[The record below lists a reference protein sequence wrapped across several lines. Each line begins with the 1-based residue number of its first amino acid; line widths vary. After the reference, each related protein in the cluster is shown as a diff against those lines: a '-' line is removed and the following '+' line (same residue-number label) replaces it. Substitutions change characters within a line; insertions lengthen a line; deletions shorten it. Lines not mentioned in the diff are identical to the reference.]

1 MVGCGLTHIYTVS
14 AARRHA
20 EVGVA
25 LLHAPTHLRVGFEID
40 FVGARHDPDV
50 SVHQFLQS
58 LRRVVPEQCQEKPMF
73 LKLVFYH
80 LIMGARTSGS
90 GEMRMDS

>member
-1 MVGCGLTHIYTVS
+1 MVGCGLTHVHTVS

-50 SVHQFLQS
+50 SVHQFL
-58 LRRVVPEQCQEKPMF
+58 
-73 LKLVFYH
+73 
-80 LIMGARTSGS
+80 
-90 GEMRMDS
+90 

>member
-1 MVGCGLTHIYTVS
+1 MVGCGLPNVCTVS

-50 SVHQFLQS
+50 SLHQFLQG

-80 LIMGARTSGS
+80 LILGVRTSGR
-90 GEMRMDS
+90 GEVRMDS